1 MTKSILATEPRTDG
15 IQLSV
20 NVQHGLRKGGVD
32 EKIIFALEVAMAYSG
47 VDTYAKSYAHGMD
60 RAFDEFG
67 VEGVYFNVLYL
78 LMNLGKWKGEQ
89 ARETK
94 AILKK
99 WKFKS

>member
-1 MTKSILATEPRTDG
+1 MKSAEAHDDG
-15 IQLSV
+15 ITISKK
-20 NVQHGLRKGGVD
+20 VQDGLRRGGVD

-47 VDTYAKSYAHGMD
+47 IDTYAKSYAHGME

-67 VEGVYFNVLYL
+67 VEGVHFNVLYL
-78 LMNLGKWKGEQ
+78 LMNLGKWKGDQ

-94 AILKK
+94 KILKK